1 MTCCVKWYDPLTQD
15 LLKAD
20 SAREEDELIHEVN
33 LLRSDIDSLEHRNA
47 DKKIQI
53 DKLNSIIHSLRKQLQ
68 DLDDD
73 IRDLNLKLR
82 SKHL

>member
-1 MTCCVKWYDPLTQD
+1 MTRLTQD

>member
-1 MTCCVKWYDPLTQD
+1 MSQD

-20 SAREEDELIHEVN
+20 AAREEDELHHEVN

-47 DKKIQI
+47 EKKAQI
-53 DKLNSIIHSLRKQLQ
+53 DKLNAIIHSLRKSLQ

-73 IRDLNLKLR
+73 IRDLNQKLR
-82 SKHL
+82 SKQKSDARPPD